1 MRILIFLF
9 LKIPRL
15 ATAQLIQNIFIDTT
29 TMSLGNAVT
38 ADQTCIMDIHFI
50 PAGLTK
56 LEGRQIQIQL
66 MNIMLSAEANF
77 SLPEDY
83 DPDQAGLVPIH
94 EDPILNDP
102 KSKAIAAAYLPG
114 VGILPMHLPVL
125 TLPTGGVS
133 IQPAGSKF

>member
-9 LKIPRL
+9 LMIPG
-15 ATAQLIQNIFIDTT
+15 TGF
-29 TMSLGNAVT
+29 GT
-38 ADQTCIMDIHFI
+38 ADSEPVHRYQSDVAGERGYRRSRPALWIFHFN

-114 VGILPMHLPVL
+114 VGILPMHLAGADIANR
-125 TLPTGGVS
+125 GGVH
-133 IQPAGSKF
+133 PAGGF